1 MYLRASITAAAR
13 RVAGSVPAAVQIV
26 AAAVASYSIAHY
38 LLGHEIPI
46 VAVTATI
53 TTLGIARD
61 ARPRRVFDLALG
73 IVIGIVLAEVL
84 VLVIGKGVWQLA
96 IVVFVTL
103 LVARAVSSNPTFAVA
118 AAVQSA
124 LVVLLPDPAG
134 GPFTRSVDGLIA
146 GVVALIATALIPRDP
161 RRAARRDARALY
173 SVIDEALDAVV
184 DALRTGDELAA
195 ELGLARLRRTQDLL
209 DDWTTTLDTAIAI
222 AAISPWLRRQL
233 PELTVHSRVLQGT
246 DLACRHLRLIV
257 RRIAVL
263 THDGVKR
270 PELAAMLGQV
280 RSSIAEIGGGLSEHS
295 QLSAAQVSL
304 SGLARGL
311 SPRTV
316 IPDAPVTEAVIVIL
330 TRPLVMDLLVAAG
343 TRVEDARSLLPP
355 V

>member
-134 GPFTRSVDGLIA
+134 GPFTPSF
-146 GVVALIATALIPRDP
+146 
-161 RRAARRDARALY
+161 
-173 SVIDEALDAVV
+173 
-184 DALRTGDELAA
+184 
-195 ELGLARLRRTQDLL
+195 
-209 DDWTTTLDTAIAI
+209 
-222 AAISPWLRRQL
+222 
-233 PELTVHSRVLQGT
+233 
-246 DLACRHLRLIV
+246 C
-257 RRIAVL
+257 
-263 THDGVKR
+263 
-270 PELAAMLGQV
+270 
-280 RSSIAEIGGGLSEHS
+280 
-295 QLSAAQVSL
+295 
-304 SGLARGL
+304 
-311 SPRTV
+311 
-316 IPDAPVTEAVIVIL
+316 
-330 TRPLVMDLLVAAG
+330 
-343 TRVEDARSLLPP
+343 
-355 V
+355 